1 MKLIIRQLLCCSLV
15 LSSCQ
20 SASEGEQKT
29 TEAEAAPSTVFLFI
43 GTYTPTEAVSA
54 GKASSIYVYKM
65 EPNSGALTKIDSI
78 EGPIN
83 PSYLAIHPNS
93 RYLYAVN
100 EIADGTDEVL
110 GQVSAF
116 SIDTDEMK
124 FQKLNTVSAQGDAPC
139 HLTITPNGKYLLVA
153 NYVGGNIAAFPIALD
168 GSLGE
173 ATSMV
178 QHEGS
183 GPDKGRQKGPH
194 AHMVKL
200 FPNGENNFV
209 SVDLGID
216 RVRHYQLDE
225 NTGQINSVG
234 ETPTLPGA
242 GPRHLDF
249 HPKSPWVYVVNELNH
264 TIEVFHYTT
273 ILAPFERKQRISTLR
288 EGSPAQAYPGAI
300 KVHPNGRFLYASN
313 RGQTEEENSIAMY
326 QIDEKDGQLTFLGI
340 QSVNGSFPR
349 DFEIDPSGKFLLVA
363 NQKSNNVVVYK
374 INLETGTLEES
385 GLDYEINTPV
395 CLKFLAL

>member
-20 SASEGEQKT
+20 SASEGEQKAQ
-29 TEAEAAPSTVFLFI
+29 EAEAGPSPVFLFI
-43 GTYTPTEAVSA
+43 GTYTPKEAVPA
-54 GKASSIYVYKM
+54 GKASGIYVYKM
-65 EPNSGALTKIDSI
+65 DTEHGTLTKIDSI
-78 EGPIN
+78 EGPLN
-83 PSYLAIHPNS
+83 PSYLAIHPNG

-100 EIADGTDEVL
+100 EMADGTDAVL

-116 SIDTDEMK
+116 SIDAGEMK

-139 HLTITPNGKYLLVA
+139 HLTITPDGKHLLVA
-153 NYVGGNIAAFPIALD
+153 NYVGGNIAAFPIASD
-168 GSLGE
+168 GALGE
-173 ATSMV
+173 ATSVV

-183 GPDKGRQKGPH
+183 GPDKGRQKEPH

-200 FPNGENNFV
+200 FPIGENNFV

-216 RVRHYQLDE
+216 RVLHYQLDE
-225 NTGQINSVG
+225 NTGQINGVA
-234 ETPTLPGA
+234 ETPTSPGA

-249 HPKSPWVYVVNELNH
+249 HPKSSWVYVVNELNH

-273 ILAPFERKQRISTLR
+273 ILAPFERKQTISTLS
-288 EGSPAQAYPGAI
+288 EGSQAQAYPGAI

-326 QIDEKDGQLTFLGI
+326 QIDAENGQLTFLGV

-363 NQKSNNVVVYK
+363 NQKSNNVVVYT
-374 INLETGTLEES
+374 INLETGTLEETE
-385 GLDYEINTPV
+385 LDYEINTPV
-395 CLKFLAL
+395 CLKFLTL